1 MSPGTRRKLTTA
13 GGLLGVF
20 TLLGLFYASERYLR
34 FRADSGWKVTARPWS
49 FIWPNVLRTWIWLA
63 FTPLV
68 LRLYRRFPLTRSRG
82 TASAAAHVAG
92 ALLIPPAA
100 LLANV
105 VVFFLVLPGAS
116 MAMTPL
122 EWLESTVLSAAGFFH
137 LFLLVYTGIVA
148 TAFALDFHG
157 QARAKELAEARL
169 STQLS
174 EARLK
179 ALRMQLHPHFL
190 FNTLNTVLPLI
201 YRDPDTATQT
211 MVRLGDLVRQ
221 SLRNDGALVPLEE
234 ELGFL
239 RKYLEIESTR
249 FGDRLRVDYRIDPG
263 ALPASVPNLLL
274 QPVVENAIKHGISAR
289 PGAGRIEIEARR
301 DGGWLELAVHDD
313 GPGLSSGPAAPG
325 EARRGVGVS
334 NTRSR
339 LASLFGGGHRFELVN
354 RAGGGVSALFR
365 IPFAP
370 VEAR

>member
-1 MSPGTRRKLTTA
+1 MATA
-13 GGLLGVF
+13 GGLLAVF

-34 FRADSGWKVTARPWS
+34 VLADAGAAPAPRLWV
-49 FIWPNVLRTWIWLA
+49 FVWPNVLRTWIWLL

-68 LRLYRRFPLTRSRG
+68 LRLYRRFPLTG
-82 TASAAAHVAG
+82 GAGGAATAVAHVTG
-92 ALLIPPAA
+92 AILIPPAA

-116 MAMTPL
+116 MAMTPF

-148 TAFALDFHG
+148 TAFAFDFHG
-157 QARAKELAEARL
+157 KARAKELAEARL

-201 YRDPDTATQT
+201 YRDPDTATRT

-313 GPGLSSGPAAPG
+313 GPGLSSGPAPPG
-325 EARRGVGVS
+325 EARRGVGVA
-334 NTRSR
+334 NTRGR
-339 LASLFGGGHRFELVN
+339 LASLFGARHRFELVN
-354 RAGGGVSALFR
+354 REGGGVSALFR

-370 VEAR
+370 GETA